1 MKRSIRSR
9 IIAAILTALMLM
21 TLLPANAISLGGDT
35 ADTVAPES
43 HELQNQP
50 GFDELTAAHPE
61 HQGLAA
67 LSGLTSF
74 GGTDAQ
80 RSSAPEPLPAPYV
93 KSPSGQKSSI
103 DFDIRVGR
111 EYIILHEDT
120 FMLSTLLSYFNIS
133 GTVSGVSSSDENVVR
148 VEQAGSDW
156 QITVLSRFSGIQYI
170 YYTEGGNPTGLEI
183 ECGNAYGYIR
193 RTWSD
198 GQVGAYTEYAWNPE
212 NIENAGGVL
221 TGGCYISNLSEK
233 IIDSRI
239 EVRGNAKLIL
249 LDGSKLTA
257 ARGIYIAEGAALE
270 IFGGPN
276 DSGVLYSHP
285 SSGPGIG
292 NSDSIAHSL
301 MISGGTLDI
310 KGGSGCAG
318 IGGGGS
324 KVCGITYVVI
334 NGGNVTTEGGSGG
347 AGIGKGSGPENGL
360 LMDVAINGG
369 NVTADGG
376 SDGAGIGG
384 GARSDSGPIAING
397 GTVSIH
403 AGQNGAGIGGGANGH
418 QYSPVT
424 ITGGDIT
431 ISVPAESG
439 AGIGG
444 GAGYEETMISYYG
457 GNGGDVTING
467 GKLTIRLRATRS
479 AGIGGGGLFKHGGTL
494 NGDVRIGGGEVNIEI
509 NNGYD
514 TSDEYVSSQGA
525 GIGGSAERTPAGSV
539 YISGGSV
546 IITNNGYGAGIGG
559 GGSEKKPS
567 SAGNGGNV
575 YIGGSAYVV
584 SMSSGGAGIGGGG
597 SLVGGGGGGNGGVL
611 TINGGIVY
619 AISNDKGAGVGGG
632 NDGDGGTLIMN
643 DGFLMASGGSL
654 DFNYARDHGLFSDP
668 LEGVNPVDQGWA
680 NLISNLL
687 MHFILSGKY
696 GGAGIG
702 GGDDGDGGNVIING
716 GTVVA
721 QAGRNNAHAIGRGD
735 GGHGDGSLTLY
746 NSARVWYANL
756 DDEDEGT
763 LGTVRV
769 SSGLNREKNCKG
781 NAFARITLCTH
792 PAATYNDQGASGH
805 TVFCDY
811 CRTENSGVILHDFS
825 QNEHKCS
832 DCGYERVKITFS
844 AGTGSGSTDPVW
856 VTKGETYTIPERP
869 SQFTAPDGQSFNGWS
884 VGSDSYAPGGVITA
898 NSDMTFTARWVDPY
912 NIWVSG
918 VQVTDGNKN
927 DVLGDGKVNYDPET
941 CTLHLDGVTGFSGD
955 YKGALIYANRVN
967 LTVTGSGEIVPIEN
981 TSCSDGIKVNIGS
994 LTINGDFKVSS
1005 SLDTGTGTML
1015 GNGLNASKDIVF
1027 AGGNILIRASGK
1039 GVRTDRNIC
1048 VKNGVERLEVKTDS
1062 TLPATFALDAA
1073 NDIYLDNS
1081 LFITEVD
1088 GVVNPPQNIH
1098 VDSRKHVVIERGVIV
1113 TFKLNG
1119 GNING
1124 IDDDYIAVIRKNS
1137 IVTPPDDPAREELDF
1152 GGWYSDEAFTHAFDL
1167 NSQITEDVT
1176 VWARWTISY
1185 SVVIHW
1191 SDYEEAPQSVAVA
1204 MQRASL
1210 VENSDGSFSVDWR
1223 TVQTV
1228 LVDNEG
1234 DNWSEIFLPVTYV
1247 GDNTEDLYRI
1257 REMDMNYEVVL
1268 GEDDVG
1274 ADDDPL
1280 AVYQVREVVPD
1291 PEPEP
1296 DPDAGTHSLNAL
1308 STRAITFRK
1317 VAYAVR
1323 YVLTG
1328 RRFVEIYNTNN
1339 AVYSVE
1345 NTWDTDL
1352 NGQDKPEEIQVAL
1365 QRRNNWISWE
1375 SVEVLTLNAGNGWS
1389 GTFAQVPVGRVDQN
1403 GRAEVLEYRIRQL
1416 TAPEENA
1423 PQPVTE
1429 AEVLADADSRTVYD
1443 TWDFDKPFLK
1453 NLLAQLTDPMEL
1465 WTLEFTM
1472 SYLQSKVTKAVIPV
1486 PAAVYHIDEYTD
1498 WIGKT
1503 ISAHDSRF
1511 YVTYDFKKETK
1522 KMSLTNINVLEI
1534 SIYKRW
1540 INFEDD
1546 EMPESVY
1553 LMLESKVNDEYA
1565 QRLGLE
1571 GVNIYTPVLTAVYGD
1586 RFDISKVTGLNSA
1599 VTDGIKE
1606 LIGDNIAATAINTVV
1621 GTVISMKFVT
1631 GIAVTEVNGDK
1642 QNPLTRW
1649 RCVVGVKKYGG
1660 YGVPM
1665 EFAGTELV
1673 TGFMEMAVDGV
1684 LKYVGLDKIHV
1695 PVMYDPINGC
1705 WSIKGYAV
1713 NYPVIDKDWQQTCNV
1728 INIKIHSSGNDDDN
1742 NVISGEKKWEN
1753 DDESSRPDD
1762 IRLHIYVKDGDTREE
1777 CIGSPIT
1784 VSKNDDWKW
1793 SFEVPRGQLM
1803 KFEGEGEDTTAVY
1816 KAIEIEEE
1824 VPEGYSARYE
1834 SNAEERTY
1842 NVINSK
1848 IAANG
1853 GLSVKVFRSADD
1865 AAAEDT
1871 FIFRIERA
1879 QSENGGNG
1887 GAGGG
1892 TAAVLTVAVTLGA
1905 NVTEG
1910 GITINGLGAGQY
1922 VVRCENGW
1930 SWRYDDLT
1938 DVTVTVE
1945 SGATAEARFDAELNN
1960 KNWLFGNCSGS
1971 LEPSSAAQQNSSSQ
1985 QALPND
1991 NKARK
1996 P

>member
-50 GFDELTAAHPE
+50 GFNELTAAHPE
-61 HQGLAA
+61 HQDLAA

-74 GGTDAQ
+74 GGTGAQ
-80 RSSAPEPLPAPYV
+80 RVSAPEPLPAPYV
-93 KSPSGQKSSI
+93 KSPSEQKSSI

-148 VEQAGSDW
+148 VERVDNDW
-156 QITVLSRFSGIQYI
+156 QITVLSRFLGEKFINF
-170 YYTEGGNPTGLEI
+170 TESGNPYGLEI
-183 ECGNAYGYIR
+183 ECGNAYGYVR

-198 GQVGAYTEYAWNPE
+198 GQIVAYTEYAWNPTD
-212 NIENAGGVL
+212 IEDAGGVL
-221 TGGCYISNLSEK
+221 TDGCYISKSGENN
-233 IIDSRI
+233 IDRRI
-239 EVRGNAKLIL
+239 EVRGDAKLIL
-249 LDGSKLTA
+249 LDGSKMNA
-257 ARGIYIAEGAALE
+257 GKGIYIAEGGELQ
-270 IFGGPN
+270 IFGGPD

-285 SSGPGIG
+285 GSGAGIG
-292 NSDSIAHSL
+292 NGDSIAHSL
-301 MISGGTLDI
+301 LISGGTLDI

-318 IGGGGS
+318 IGSGGS
-324 KVCGITYVVI
+324 TLCGISYVVI
-334 NGGNVTTEGGSGG
+334 NGGNVTAEGGSGG
-347 AGIGKGSGPENGL
+347 AGIGKGSGPDNGL

-369 NVTADGG
+369 TVTAEGG
-376 SDGAGIGG
+376 SNGAGIGG

-397 GTVSIH
+397 GKVTVR

-431 ISVPAESG
+431 VSAPAESG

-444 GAGYEETMISYYG
+444 GAGFESTMISYYG
-457 GNGGDVTING
+457 GNGGDVTVTG
-467 GKLTIRLRATRS
+467 GKLTIRLQATRS
-479 AGIGGGGLFKHGGTL
+479 AGIGGGGLFKYGGTL
-494 NGDVRIGGGEVNIEI
+494 SGDVRIDGGEVNIEI

-514 TSDEYVSSQGA
+514 TSGNHVSSQGA
-525 GIGGSAERTPAGSV
+525 GIGGSAERTPEGTV
-539 YISGGSV
+539 IITGGTV

-567 SAGNGGNV
+567 TAGNGGSV
-575 YIGGSAYVV
+575 FIDGTAYVV

-597 SLVGGGGGGNGGVL
+597 SLVGGGGGGSGGVL
-611 TINGGIVY
+611 TVDGGIIY
-619 AISNDKGAGVGGG
+619 AVSNEKGAGVGGG

-654 DFNYARDHGLFSDP
+654 DFNYARDHGLFSEPLQGVDP
-668 LEGVNPVDQGWA
+668 LNQGWA
-680 NLISNLL
+680 NLVSNVL

-702 GGDDGDGGNVIING
+702 GGDDGDGGTVIING

-721 QAGRNNAHAIGRGD
+721 QAGRNNARAIGHGD

-746 NSARVWYANL
+746 NSARVWYASL
-756 DDEDEGT
+756 ADEDEGT
-763 LGTVRV
+763 LGTVRT
-769 SSGLNREKNCKG
+769 SSGIDREKNCKG
-781 NAFARITLCTH
+781 NAFARITQCPH
-792 PAATYNDQGASGH
+792 PSATYRNHGAAGH
-805 TVFCDY
+805 VVYCDY
-811 CRTENSGVILHDFS
+811 CRTDNSGVIPHDFGT
-825 QNEHKCS
+825 NYHRCS

-844 AGTGSGSTDPVW
+844 SGTGTGSLDPVW
-856 VTKGETYTIPERP
+856 VTKGASYTVPGQP
-869 SQFTAPDGQSFNGWS
+869 SQFTAPAGQAFNGWTAS
-884 VGSDSYAPGGVITA
+884 SNNDSYAPGSVLTVNA
-898 NSDMTFTARWVDPY
+898 DLTLTARWIDPY
-912 NIWVSG
+912 NIWVG
-918 VQVTDGNKN
+918 GRQVTVDNKN
-927 DVLGDGKVNYDPET
+927 DVLGDGKVSYDPET
-941 CTLHLDGVTGFSGD
+941 CTLHLDGVTGFTD
-955 YKGALIYANRVN
+955 VHNGALIYANRVN
-967 LTVTGSGEIVPIEN
+967 LTVTGSGEIVPVGGVR
-981 TSCSDGIKVNIGS
+981 CSDGIKVNIGS
-994 LTINGDFKVSS
+994 LTVSGDFTVSS
-1005 SLDTGTGTML
+1005 GLDTGTGLTV
-1015 GNGLNASKDIVF
+1015 GNGLNASKDIIF
-1027 AGGNILIRASGK
+1027 AGGRVLVQVSGK
-1039 GVRTDRNIC
+1039 GVRTDRNIY
-1048 VKNGVERLEVKTDS
+1048 VRNGVDRLEVNTA
-1062 TLPATFALDAA
+1062 ATSGAVYALDAGEE
-1073 NDIYLDNS
+1073 IYLDNG
-1081 LFITEVD
+1081 LIITEVD
-1088 GVVNPPQNIH
+1088 DIADPAQN
-1098 VDSRKHVVIERGVIV
+1098 VRLSGRRHVVIERGATV
-1113 TFKLNG
+1113 TFKPNG
-1119 GNING
+1119 GS
-1124 IDDDYIAVIRKNS
+1124 IDGSEDDLTVVVRKNGM
-1137 IVTPPDDPAREELDF
+1137 VTPPSDPVREELDF
-1152 GGWYSDEAFTHAFDL
+1152 GGWYSDEALTQSFDFTAPV
-1167 NSQITEDVT
+1167 TEDVT
-1176 VWARWTISY
+1176 LWARWTVKY

-1191 SDYEEAPQSVAVA
+1191 SDYDEAPPYVSVA
-1204 MQRASL
+1204 MQRGTL
-1210 VENSDGSFSVDWR
+1210 TENSDGSFSVQWR

-1234 DNWSEIFLPVTYV
+1234 DNWSEIFLPVTYT
-1247 GDNTEDLYRI
+1247 GDNADDLFRI

-1274 ADDDPL
+1274 ADDIPL
-1280 AVYQVREVVPD
+1280 AVYQIRETVPD
-1291 PEPEP
+1291 PEP
-1296 DPDAGTHSLNAL
+1296 DPGAGTHSVNN
-1308 STRAITFRK
+1308 SGTRAITLRK

-1328 RRFVEIYNTNN
+1328 RRFVEIYNTSN

-1352 NGQDKPEEIQVAL
+1352 YGQDKPEEIQVAL
-1365 QRRNNWISWE
+1365 QRRNNWVSWE
-1375 SVEVLTLNAGNGWS
+1375 SVEVMTLNAGNGWS
-1389 GTFAQVPVGRVDQN
+1389 GTFAGVPVARVDQN
-1403 GRAEVLEYRIRQL
+1403 GRAEALEYRIRQL
-1416 TAPEENA
+1416 TAPDENA
-1423 PQPVTE
+1423 AQPVTE
-1429 AEVLADADSRTVYD
+1429 AEILADADSRTVYD
-1443 TWDFDKPFLK
+1443 TWDFDKPYLK

-1472 SYLQSKVTKAVIPV
+1472 SYLQSKVTKALMPV
-1486 PAAVYHIDEYTD
+1486 PAAVYRIDEYTD

-1522 KMSLTNINVLEI
+1522 TMSLTNINVLEI

-1540 INFEDD
+1540 LNFEDD

-1553 LMLESKVNDEYA
+1553 LMLVSKVDDEYA
-1565 QRLGLE
+1565 ERLGLE
-1571 GVNIYTPVLTAVYGD
+1571 GLNIYTPVLTAVYGD
-1586 RFDISKVTGLNSA
+1586 RFDISKVTGLNDA
-1599 VTDGIKE
+1599 VKDGIKSI
-1606 LIGDNIAATAINTVV
+1606 IGDNIAATAINTVV
-1621 GTVISMKFVT
+1621 GTVISMNFVT
-1631 GIAVTEVNGDK
+1631 GIAVTEVNGSNE
-1642 QNPLTRW
+1642 NPLTRW
-1649 RCVVGVKKYGG
+1649 RCITGVKKYGG

-1879 QSENGGNG
+1879 QSENGGSG

-1930 SWRYDDLT
+1930 SWRYEDLT
-1938 DVTVTVE
+1938 DETVTVE